1 MAYLDGL
8 IAVWEDVRNSFLD
21 SMPRATVE
29 LWFGNMKMLAF
40 KDDVLTFSIDSA
52 FKYDIINQKFLS
64 KIEDGF
70 EERLG
75 FRVKV
80 EIICEEENAKSD
92 ADKKRLEDAARD
104 IEEDEEDDPVLDY
117 SAGGTGFHYD
127 GEDEPGEIIMPD
139 PIMPSP
145 EMGDGFE
152 AELFRARREAMDNET
167 PEEREARI
175 EKMKNERHQA
185 MIKRFREEADA
196 EQRRNAEQKPGI
208 GAWGSTL
215 PPYNFEYTFDNFI
228 VGSSNKFAHAAC
240 TAVAANPAMNYNPLF
255 IYGPSGLGKTH
266 LLYAIT
272 NEIKKKK
279 PAAKII
285 YIKGEDFT
293 TQFIEALAAQM
304 TNEFRNKYR
313 SCDVLLIDDIQ
324 FIAGKTSTQEEF
336 FHTFNALYEEHKQI
350 ILTSDRPPRD
360 MKTLEDRLK
369 TRFEWGLLA
378 DIQPP
383 DLELRVAIIKK
394 KAEQVGVTIPEEV
407 LTYLAEN
414 LRSNIRQIEGAMKK
428 LGALAFLSGQKI
440 TMEVA
445 RGCIADLLGGEEPVS
460 VTVDKIFATVYKK
473 YGISKEDLIG
483 KSRSREIAQARHV
496 TIYLIRKI
504 TEMSLPNIGKIFNR
518 DHTTVLSSWDII
530 EKKLK
535 TDAMLTIDINEMT
548 KEVTGA
554 AE

>member
-21 SMPRATVE
+21 SMPRSTVE

-80 EIICEEENAKSD
+80 EIICEEEKEKSD

-104 IEEDEEDDPVLDY
+104 IEEDEKDSFFDY
-117 SAGGTGFHYD
+117 SEGGTGFHYE
-127 GEDEPGEIIMPD
+127 GEDEPGEIVMPD

-145 EMGDGFE
+145 DMGDGFE
-152 AELFRARREAMDNET
+152 AELFRNRQKEFANET

-185 MIKRFREEADA
+185 MIKRLREEADA
-196 EQRRNAEQKPGI
+196 EKRSAEAEKPGM

-272 NEIKKKK
+272 NEIKRKK

-394 KAEQVGVTIPEEV
+394 KAEQVGIIIPEEV

-473 YGISKEDLIG
+473 YGISKEDLTG

-518 DHTTVLSSWDII
+518 DHTTALASWETI

-535 TDAMLTIDINEMT
+535 TDAMLTLDINEMT
-548 KEVTGA
+548 KEVTGS